1 VVVDRGS
8 RRPVSGW
15 ARAAGLVW
23 SLPATLIGLLVAPLF
38 PARRRRDGAL
48 VCEGGAWLRRLGWRY
63 SAITFGHVILC
74 AGEIDDA
81 TLAHELVHVA
91 QYDRLGIFFF
101 PAYGLASLGA
111 LIRGGHHYK
120 DNRFE
125 RAARLQARR

>member
-1 VVVDRGS
+1 M
-8 RRPVSGW
+8 
-15 ARAAGLVW
+15 RAAGLVW
-23 SLPATLIGLLVAPLF
+23 SLPASLIGLLVAPLF
-38 PARRRRDGAL
+38 PARRRRDGVL

-101 PAYGLASLGA
+101 PAYGLASVGA

-125 RAARLQARR
+125 RAARMQARR

>member
-1 VVVDRGS
+1 M
-8 RRPVSGW
+8 
-15 ARAAGLVW
+15 
-23 SLPATLIGLLVAPLF
+23 IGLLLAPLF
-38 PARRRRDGAL
+38 PARRRCDGVL

-74 AGEIDDA
+74 AGEMDDV

-91 QYDRLGIFFF
+91 QYDRLGVFFF

-125 RAARLQARR
+125 REARREAGR